1 MCAEWTASYSHE
13 QPAHS
18 TCVSVLCAPPYCAA
32 ASHPPSCTSSA
43 PPTSLQVPAASDTAV
58 VERCRPIY
66 RHVEKYI
73 HGFDRRIEGWIA
85 YWALRVRT
93 GPSRAITLT
102 LAKQAR
108 PQRCAPT
115 TRLDARVARPC
126 AGAAHCCHGWGGGP
140 RGADRQL
147 GGGGL
152 VGTELVATLT
162 FNTVFYQGE
171 AGGAHKK

>member
-1 MCAEWTASYSHE
+1 MDSI
-13 QPAHS
+13 
-18 TCVSVLCAPPYCAA
+18 L
-32 ASHPPSCTSSA
+32 
-43 PPTSLQVPAASDTAV
+43 
-58 VERCRPIY
+58 
-66 RHVEKYI
+66 
-73 HGFDRRIEGWIA
+73 
-85 YWALRVRT
+85 

-115 TRLDARVARPC
+115 TRLDACVARPC

-147 GGGGL
+147 GGCGL

-162 FNTVFYQGE
+162 FILIVRFKAYNLKHVPEGLDT
-171 AGGAHKK
+171 